1 MNAKPTLG
9 KRLDPI
15 RRIAQNRED
24 DAARRLAESQAALQR
39 HEAQLQEMERY
50 MNEYGSGRA
59 GSTLMPSLL
68 ANREAFLRQLAE
80 ALRWQAGAVREA
92 RSHLDQARDLWLNKH
107 RDTDVLEALINRS
120 DKSERQLHERRLQRE
135 LDEFGQRRPPSTMT
149 N

>member
-24 DAARRLAESQAALQR
+24 DAARRLAESQAALLR
-39 HEAQLQEMERY
+39 HEAQLHEMERY
-50 MNEYGSGRA
+50 MNEYGSGHT
-59 GSTLMPSLL
+59 GSALMPSLL

-80 ALRWQAGAVREA
+80 ALRWQAGAVQEA
-92 RSHLDQARDLWLNKH
+92 RSRLEQARDLWLNKH
-107 RDTDVLEALINRS
+107 RDTDVLQTLIDRS

-135 LDEFGQRRPPSTMT
+135 LDEFGQRRPASAM
-149 N
+149 NS